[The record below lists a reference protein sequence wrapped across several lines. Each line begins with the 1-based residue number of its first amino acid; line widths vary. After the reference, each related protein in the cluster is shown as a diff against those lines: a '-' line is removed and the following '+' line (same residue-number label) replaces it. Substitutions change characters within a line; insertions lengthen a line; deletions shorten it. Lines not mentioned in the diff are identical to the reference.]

1 MMFDKEPDEFRDSH
15 AVRQIWR
22 LFSQDRLALF
32 GLVTFVTMLIIALTS
47 PWLAPYASDMQFIG
61 KELMPPSW
69 NNAGQVAY
77 FFGTDD
83 LGRDVF
89 SRLLN
94 GFTYT
99 FGSSIIVV
107 FFTALIGGALG
118 ILAGMSQGLKS
129 RILGHF
135 LDAFLSIP
143 ILLISIVIATLMEP
157 SLPNAMLAILLALL
171 PHFIHEI
178 YQSIQQELKKEYVL
192 ILRLNGVSNFIL
204 LKETILPNIIVRYIR
219 EITRAFS
226 VSIMEI
232 SALSFISLGAQRP
245 TPEWGAMI
253 RDSLELV
260 YLAPWTVFLPGLAIL
275 FSLLIIAIVGNG
287 LCNAINKHYE

>member
-1 MMFDKEPDEFRDSH
+1 MFDKEADEFRENN
-15 AVRQIWR
+15 AIRQICHLFAQDR
-22 LFSQDRLALF
+22 IALFTLTLFIVMLITALFSQW
-32 GLVTFVTMLIIALTS
+32 I
-47 PWLAPYASDMQFIG
+47 APYKSDMQFIG
-61 KELMPPSW
+61 QELSPPSW
-69 NNAGQVAY
+69 NREGKIAY

-89 SRLLN
+89 SRLIN
-94 GFTYT
+94 GVTYT

-107 FFTALIGGALG
+107 FFTALLGGILG

-157 SLPNAMLAILLALL
+157 SLPNAMLAIMLALL

-178 YQSIQQELKKEYVL
+178 YQAVQQELKKDYIL
-192 ILRLNGVSNFIL
+192 ILRLDGVSNIVL
-204 LKETILPNIIVRYIR
+204 LKETILPHIMSRYIG

-226 VSIMEI
+226 VTLMEI

-260 YLAPWTVFLPGLAIL
+260 YLAPWTMILPGIAIL
-275 FSLLIIAIVGNG
+275 LSLLIVNIIGNR
-287 LCNAINKHYE
+287 LSKAINKYYE

>member
-1 MMFDKEPDEFRDSH
+1 MLDKEPEEFRESN
-15 AVRQIWR
+15 AFSQIWLIFR
-22 LFSQDRLALF
+22 QDRIALFSFYTIIILILLALF
-32 GLVTFVTMLIIALTS
+32 V
-47 PWLAPYASDMQFIG
+47 PWLAPYPSDMQFVG
-61 KELMPPSW
+61 QELIPPSW
-69 NNAGQVAY
+69 NAFGEVTY

-94 GFTYT
+94 GITYT

-107 FFTALIGGALG
+107 FFTALIGGILG
-118 ILAGMSQGLKS
+118 IMAGMSQGLKS

-171 PHFIHEI
+171 PHFIHEV
-178 YQSIQQELKKEYVL
+178 YQAVQQELKKEYVV
-192 ILRLNGVSNFIL
+192 ILRLDGVSNFQL
-204 LKETILPNIIVRYIR
+204 LKETILPNISVRYIQ
-219 EITRAFS
+219 EVVRAFT
-226 VSIMEI
+226 VALMEV

-260 YLAPWTVFLPGLAIL
+260 YLAPWTVVLPG
-275 FSLLIIAIVGNG
+275 IAIILTLLVVIVFGNS
-287 LCNAINKHYE
+287 LCKSISKYYE